1 MPRLIPIS
9 YRGHPYPMG
18 ISPALDELPGHF
30 DRKKL
35 HTSRPYC
42 LHTEYSAGPRQ
53 WNSPLLRGLNE
64 IMSAQRKG
72 IPELWAN
79 HRWGEQF
86 AEFIVRLVGDNQDP
100 TLIEIHPPFTSYCK
114 DIDAFL
120 DAYAV
125 FASSLRARFPRS
137 TIVIENRNG
146 SRHPSKFLVST
157 VGDVNTLFAAAD
169 RRGIDLKLALDL
181 PQIFSAHL
189 GSKPPTTSEV
199 EHLLGKLRPVA
210 HRIETLH
217 IWGRRKTAHNGTLD
231 DLFGHDPIAKDAF
244 FTGIHRLLEDGRPR
258 YFLPE
263 VNSSKEDLQSI
274 VSDFISAGFE
284 LTNRLEVP

>member
-18 ISPALDELPGHF
+18 ISPALDELPGYF
-30 DRKKL
+30 DRRTL
-35 HTSRPYC
+35 LTSRPYC

-53 WNSPLLRGLNE
+53 WNSPLLRGLDE
-64 IMSAQRKG
+64 ITTAQRRH
-72 IPELWAN
+72 IPELWPN
-79 HRWGEQF
+79 ERWGKQF
-86 AEFIVRLVGDNQDP
+86 AEFIVRLVGEYQDP
-100 TLIEIHPPFTSYCK
+100 TLIEIHPPFASYCK
-114 DIDAFL
+114 DVDSFL
-120 DAYAV
+120 DAYCV
-125 FASSLRARFPRS
+125 FASSHQSRFPKS

-244 FTGIHRLLEDGRPR
+244 FTGLHRLLEDGNPR